1 MKAIY
6 KSNFVQTKEGAG
18 KGKVFHVY
26 AIHGTQEE
34 LAEYVNSPQFKAYPR
49 TDKVTGAPQLV
60 TMYMDPLRDELPLY
74 KKDNGDF
81 TLDGSET
88 RKDVS
93 RIEALAKISPA
104 LEKSF
109 AVELVERIT
118 RPQSAKDRI
127 LAAAKAA
134 AASTEKPVEDLDTI

>member
-6 KSNFVQTKEGAG
+6 ESNYVQVKDGPG

-26 AIHGTQEE
+26 SIVGTKDE
-34 LAEYVNSPQFKAYPR
+34 LKEFTSSPQFKKYPR
-49 TDKVTGAPQLV
+49 NNKVTGAPQLV

-104 LEKSF
+104 MESAF
-109 AVELVERIT
+109 ATKLVDRMERPKGLMERMKAEESAESTPAELDKI
-118 RPQSAKDRI
+118 
-127 LAAAKAA
+127 
-134 AASTEKPVEDLDTI
+134 

>member
-6 KSNFVQTKEGAG
+6 ESNYVQTKDGAG
-18 KGKVFHVY
+18 KGKVFHIYSIV
-26 AIHGTQEE
+26 GTKEE
-34 LAEYVNSPQFKAYPR
+34 LAEYVNSPQFKKYPR
-49 TDKVTGAPQLV
+49 NNKITGAPQLV

-104 LEKSF
+104 MESAF
-109 AVELVERIT
+109 ASELVKKITAPKGMAERIA
-118 RPQSAKDRI
+118 QQ
-127 LAAAKAA
+127 AAAIQQETTPAQ
-134 AASTEKPVEDLDTI
+134 LDKI